1 MNTTAVADQTKETA
15 KTVIA
20 PESINEKS
28 EKENPEKKG
37 RRILIILTSISIMI
51 MVLAVSLI
59 YVYIRNNPELTHTND
74 QTSQVTTNDGFVN
87 PDSLQKLEHDTMN
100 ITMKPVEN
108 STVFIVCGVVMMVVM
123 AGSFI
128 FVKIKEYREAN

>member
-1 MNTTAVADQTKETA
+1 
-15 KTVIA
+15 
-20 PESINEKS
+20 
-28 EKENPEKKG
+28 
-37 RRILIILTSISIMI
+37 MI

-128 FVKIKEYREAN
+128 FVKIKEYREDN